1 MKMTGMNRW
10 VVAVGLVGTAAL
22 VAAAGL
28 LWVVLTRPVALAEF
42 IHRTF

>member
-1 MKMTGMNRW
+1 MTGINRW
-10 VVAVGLVGTAAL
+10 VVAVGIVGTAAM

-42 IHRTF
+42 LQRVF

>member
-1 MKMTGMNRW
+1 MTGINRW
-10 VVAVGLVGTAAL
+10 VIAVGVLGTAAL

-42 IHRTF
+42 IQRTL